1 MKIGK
6 INKKEELIKMNE
18 SFAYLKI
25 NRLDNAVEQF
35 WKTNFEQFILK
46 IKSTDIEL
54 IDDNGFILNNNDNS
68 SFKIIFDP
76 IIVSPQKISLVLTNL
91 EQHLSHSFVIDF
103 IDSNTDMVKI
113 VENACYKSF
122 NGNYIRR
129 KKVDTT
135 YINDKKYYQR
145 KVECFVQDSLDC
157 ENNYSEESIEIH
169 PNLDNCYV
177 RSNILVGTDDIKTT
191 TAKFEKYDGNEKK
204 SITSFEF
211 EEELKRKKK
220 TKFKV
225 LKKCA

>member
-135 YINDKKYYQR
+135 YINDKKYYQL
-145 KVECFVQDSLDC
+145 SL
-157 ENNYSEESIEIH
+157 IH
-169 PNLDNCYV
+169 
-177 RSNILVGTDDIKTT
+177 I
-191 TAKFEKYDGNEKK
+191 
-204 SITSFEF
+204 
-211 EEELKRKKK
+211 
-220 TKFKV
+220 
-225 LKKCA
+225 